1 MTDPRTGGDP
11 IPDPL
16 ATGQTT
22 DPAGEVTPSKSRRKP
37 RRDPVAVLNLAMV
50 VYIFVTLLFAL
61 PLVIAPVTFFGGVGL
76 DMDVAGRS
84 ETVAELLGGLRWVG
98 AVLLAWAISG
108 ILVLARPSGKAI
120 FVTAGALQMTFAAL
134 AFLYSWSISE
144 YAWDSWYHSL
154 ATAILI
160 AATLV
165 MWWARFVGRKAFRG
179 VEPE

>member
-1 MTDPRTGGDP
+1 MTDPRADGDP
-11 IPDPL
+11 LPMDQPGDG
-16 ATGQTT
+16 T
-22 DPAGEVTPSKSRRKP
+22 GEVPPSKSQRKP
-37 RRDPVAVLNLAMV
+37 RRDPVATLNLAMV
-50 VYIFVTLLFAL
+50 VYIFVTMLFAL
-61 PLVIAPVTFFGGVGL
+61 PLVIAPTGFLSGIGL
-76 DMDVAGRS
+76 DMDVIGRD

-120 FVTAGALQMTFAAL
+120 FVTAGSLQMTFAAL

-144 YAWDSWYHSL
+144 YTWDSWYHAV

-165 MWWARFVGRKAFRG
+165 MWWARLAGRKAFRSA
-179 VEPE
+179 EPE